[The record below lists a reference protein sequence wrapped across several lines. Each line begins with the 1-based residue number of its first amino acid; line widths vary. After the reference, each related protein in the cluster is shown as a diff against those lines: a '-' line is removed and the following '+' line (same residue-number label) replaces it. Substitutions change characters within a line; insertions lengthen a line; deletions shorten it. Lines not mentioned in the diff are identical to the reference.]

1 MKRLKAKCYTAHP
14 WASHER
20 WTNEKHNGFIRWFI
34 PKKIRSTDY
43 STIQYIVNHKLRKI
57 LQYRTPYEVYY
68 NTTIQYVK

>member
-1 MKRLKAKCYTAHP
+1 MDLSGVLYQ
-14 WASHER
+14 
-20 WTNEKHNGFIRWFI
+20 
-34 PKKIRSTDY
+34 KKIRSTDY